1 MDTIRH
7 NAVSRKARTKN
18 FSIESSN
25 IITAILF
32 ILPIIIIMLAILIF
46 INLNKNNIKK
56 IELINDALITK
67 YINNN
72 IKDCEILSSTWF
84 TVDDSNNYFEID
96 GDIGDKNCY
105 NEITLYDSNINM
117 VYNISAS
124 HKPKEKIVIDNTN
137 YKIYNKA
144 LEDYNNNFVTIKNT
158 LCKYNANVDYIIKPY
173 SIYNLNSN
181 EDEKYIVLVY
191 LSSIDALN
199 NIIKEENLETNKFRY
214 IFTNNVDDYALL
226 SNNDYKLN
234 DVFFSGKY
242 KDTDYY
248 NIEDTVDIDLSI
260 KELIN
265 CIDKTMLNKYDI
277 IETETDNDIVGV
289 NDIWFV
295 VLENVNGQIDK
306 EVYSTSF

>member
-1 MDTIRH
+1 MYTVRH
-7 NAVSRKARTKN
+7 NAVSRKAKAN
-18 FSIESSN
+18 KFSIESSN
-25 IITAILF
+25 IITVTLI
-32 ILPIIIIMLAILIF
+32 ILPIIIATLVILIF

-56 IELINDALITK
+56 IEVINDALITK
-67 YINNN
+67 YINNY
-72 IKDCEILSSTWF
+72 IKDCEILSSKWF
-84 TVDDSNNYFEID
+84 IVDDNNNYYEVD
-96 GDIGDKNCY
+96 GDIGNKNCY
-105 NEITLYDSNINM
+105 NEIVLYDYNVNM

-124 HKPKEKIVIDNTN
+124 HKPKEKIVIDDTN

-144 LEDYNNNFVTIKNT
+144 LDEYNSKFSNIKSM
-158 LCKYNANVDYIIKPY
+158 LSRYNANVDYIIKPY
-173 SIYNLNSN
+173 SIYNLNTN

-199 NIIKEENLETNKFRY
+199 NIINEEKLETDRFRY
-214 IFTNNVDDYALL
+214 IFTNNVDDYTLL
-226 SNNDYKLN
+226 SNNKHKLN
-234 DVFFSGKY
+234 DMFFSSKY

-277 IETETDNDIVGV
+277 IETEPDNDIVGV

-295 VLENVNGQIDK
+295 TIENDGGQINK